1 MNIHFLYSSFM
12 VAMSSFDL
20 GQSISIR
27 TLSSVPLKTYNN
39 NITSAKDRQ
48 KNKFDGC
55 NISAYAVSALMID
68 W

>member
-39 NITSAKDRQ
+39 NVTSAKDRQ
-48 KNKFDGC
+48 KT
-55 NISAYAVSALMID
+55 SLMDTILVRM
-68 W
+68 WLVH